1 MENILF
7 ILPGLALIGF
17 IFMFLKSSWVSKQEE
32 GTDKM
37 KVIAKLKSLWVEI
50 RYYSYTRPLAFI
62 KKTTNMKKYRSG
74 IMALAVVLIIVQLII
89 IDFDDL
95 SWSNNTGSYLGVFS
109 MALLILAMIASNRA
123 EKEWKQK
130 AVKTG

>member
-1 MENILF
+1 MGEL
-7 ILPGLALIGF
+7 LLI
-17 IFMFLKSSWVSKQEE
+17 S
-32 GTDKM
+32 T
-37 KVIAKLKSLWVEI
+37 
-50 RYYSYTRPLAFI
+50 PLAFI

-123 EKEWKQK
+123 EKE
-130 AVKTG
+130 